1 MQLARRERFGGTL
14 KRIREIAARQAGQTT
29 AEYSLV
35 LLVAGAI
42 VGVFAAFVKSGAL
55 SNMFQT
61 IVRSLI
67 ERAGS

>member
-1 MQLARRERFGGTL
+1 MQ
-14 KRIREIAARQAGQTT
+14 RIREIAARQAGQTT